1 MYKYQKEEQEDQ
13 NDSLSDSEGVDLSL
27 MEDVRLSSSGGNLN
41 SSTPPNTNEFVQQME
56 ELFKAIDVDDSG
68 IISLDQ
74 LRHEIESMIPELEHN
89 NPLISKLLTFLKIVH
104 ANSISN
110 QLGNSGGLSNS
121 VGAMTMMDYDEDE
134 DESNIKIDIQSFLQS
149 MTWYMDGMDPK
160 EARRQRIEKLKLPK
174 FKVPVDLLKKFNI
187 TPRLSPLVSG
197 GGSSNSSGTGSPQF
211 SHIAGYSPSKNKFG
225 RLFTSKPVVSFDQ
238 FTDLITKL
246 NYGREIPHQKL
257 MMFLNDL
264 PRDNDEC
271 IDANLFLSRFGGL
284 NHPMSPKLTYEGT
297 NSGDKEHDDDFR
309 IESSVSSPNSSFSQW
324 NRNSQIVDQ
333 LQESYKSLEKEC
345 ETFQTEISI
354 LEKTRQ
360 NLELNLKKKDQE
372 MDRLKKDARFVD
384 GMRDAN
390 KDLIVQNT
398 NLKTQISKLSQ
409 NEELLR
415 ESIEQEKEKARSLNE
430 NTILKDLE
438 IKKLKL
444 LLKNQQNIN
453 NKLSMMVTFS
463 SPNEETDKAID
474 KSGTFTIRRIKTNVD
489 SNSSNN
495 SGSNKNSTISSKSEK
510 YSTIGPNSNLAQLF
524 QQYKQEK
531 QQLQQQQQQ
540 DENKPMAQSLE
551 SEFEELN
558 RSQNYSSVG
567 SSSPML
573 VNYASVS
580 EEDGE
585 LSSLKD
591 QLNSSNI
598 ILPNDESFEYQNSP
612 QKNQDSPIFTSSTP
626 PHISVVDQNQ
636 DINNSNNNSQS
647 NSQYNSQHNSV
658 MASPQHNSHV
668 VLSSPIIT
676 PPLQLQS
683 SATSLPA
690 SRSISSPNYIRQSS
704 PSLKSPQHS
713 TSSSPGPNVAPLS
726 PFNLVSQQQLFK
738 QQQSVQQQKSQSL
751 QQPVLLSQLQQ
762 LQSPQKQQQTTT
774 TLSNSDLEQL
784 QSNLNIGSMRRLK
797 KQDLIALHTFEM
809 EEQNENTQNL
819 INEQTAAFEEFKKQT
834 SAELARYQKLY
845 QEERQTSKMLEKQL
859 AQQMDKNKEM
869 VAGKDNSHSTATG
882 TQSFFSFLSNF
893 LPSTLFCNLSNTS

>member
-1 MYKYQKEEQEDQ
+1 MYRYHKEEEDDDQ
-13 NDSLSDSEGVDLSL
+13 QHQQQDLSDDEVDLSL
-27 MEDVRLSSSGGNLN
+27 MEDVRLSSSNN
-41 SSTPPNTNEFVQQME
+41 NTTPSTPNTNEFIQQME
-56 ELFKAIDVDDSG
+56 ELFKSIDVDDSG
-68 IISLDQ
+68 IITLDQ
-74 LRHEIESMIPELEHN
+74 LRNEIESLIPDIEQN
-89 NPLISKLLTFLKIVH
+89 NPLISKLLTFLNIVH
-104 ANSISN
+104 SN
-110 QLGNSGGLSNS
+110 QSNLMNSSGGLGNSMDGGN
-121 VGAMTMMDYDEDE
+121 EDQ

-160 EARRQRIEKLKLPK
+160 EARRQRLEKQRLPK

-197 GGSSNSSGTGSPQF
+197 SGSGSAGTGSPQF
-211 SHIAGYSPSKNKFG
+211 SHIAGHSPSKNKFG

-238 FTDLITKL
+238 FNDLITKL

-284 NHPMSPKLTYEGT
+284 NHPMSPKLTYEG
-297 NSGDKEHDDDFR
+297 NSGEKEHDDDFR

-360 NLELNLKKKDQE
+360 NLEINLKKKDQE
-372 MDRLKKDARFVD
+372 NDRLRKDARFVD

-415 ESIEQEKEKARSLNE
+415 ESIDQEKEKARALNE
-430 NTILKDLE
+430 NVVFKDLE

-463 SPNEETDKAID
+463 SPNDETDKNID
-474 KSGTFTIRRIKTNVD
+474 KSGTFTVRRTKPVVD
-489 SNSSNN
+489 SSKPVLS
-495 SGSNKNSTISSKSEK
+495 KQKSEK

-531 QQLQQQQQQ
+531 QQLQQLQQQQQ

-567 SSSPML
+567 SNSPM
-573 VNYASVS
+573 YTSY
-580 EEDGE
+580 EDEGE

-598 ILPNDESFEYQNSP
+598 ILPNDESFEFQNSP
-612 QKNQDSPIFTSSTP
+612 QKIQDNQSSPIFTSTQQPSL
-626 PHISVVDQNQ
+626 DQIIINSPSNN
-636 DINNSNNNSQS
+636 DNNNSNNN

-658 MASPQHNSHV
+658 IASPQQNTHV
-668 VLSSPIIT
+668 VSTPIVT
-676 PPLQLQS
+676 PPLVS
-683 SATSLPA
+683 SATSLPT
-690 SRSISSPNYIRQSS
+690 SRSISSPNYIRTSS
-704 PSLKSPQHS
+704 PSLKSPHS
-713 TSSSPGPNVAPLS
+713 VSSSPGPNVAPLS
-726 PFNLVSQQQLFK
+726 PFNLVSQQQIFK

-751 QQPVLLSQLQQ
+751 QPFSLQQ
-762 LQSPQKQQQTTT
+762 QQS
-774 TLSNSDLEQL
+774 TLSGSDLEQL

-797 KQDLIALHTFEM
+797 KQDIIRLHTFEM

-819 INEQTAAFEEFKKQT
+819 INEQTAAFEEFKKQA
-834 SAELARYQKLY
+834 SAELSRYQKLY

-859 AQQMDKNKEM
+859 ALQMDKNKEM